1 MKETRTTAPMVAD
14 RVRLRPGPSPAA
26 LRLGFFRSSRRL
38 TKRLR
43 LSGSMSLPLQELS
56 MRTYIGRQ
64 QAISAGTSR
73 NWRSV
78 PRLSCGSG
86 SRARATKERA
96 AREDAARDILAD
108 DPDLPDDLIRIAAQ
122 VIEVYNPDLF
132 DVIPLTRPAR
142 RRRAAR
148 KGVAA

>member
-1 MKETRTTAPMVAD
+1 
-14 RVRLRPGPSPAA
+14 
-26 LRLGFFRSSRRL
+26 
-38 TKRLR
+38 
-43 LSGSMSLPLQELS
+43 

-64 QAISAGTSR
+64 QAISAEDFAELALGTPVEL
-73 NWRSV
+73 WLGV
-78 PRLSCGSG
+78 EGE
-86 SRARATKERA
+86 TDEERA

-108 DPDLPDDLIRIAAQ
+108 DPGLPDDLIRVAAQ
-122 VIEVYNPDLF
+122 VIEENPDLF